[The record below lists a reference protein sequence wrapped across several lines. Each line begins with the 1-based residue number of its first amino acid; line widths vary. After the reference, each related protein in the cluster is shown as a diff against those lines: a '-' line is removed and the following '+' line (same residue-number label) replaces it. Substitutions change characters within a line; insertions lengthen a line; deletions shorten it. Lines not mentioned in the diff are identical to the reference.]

1 MERNEF
7 LDILTVLNH
16 LAHADSEMHP
26 SEKKVLIAL
35 FRAAKVTPEEQEQI
49 RRHTSLEEMIE
60 EINSDE
66 AKNALIDLLALIAG
80 ADGVFQEEE
89 EELIKKVMKRVDI
102 TPEEHPY
109 FKDGEGLD
117 IALVRS
123 NAKKIL
129 ESIASQF

>member
-1 MERNEF
+1 MVRNEF

-16 LAHADSEMHP
+16 LAHADGAMHP

-35 FRAAKVTPEEQEQI
+35 FRAAKVTSEEQEQI
-49 RRHTSLEEMIE
+49 RRHTSLEEMME

-66 AKNALIDLLALIAG
+66 AKKALIDLLALIAG

-89 EELIKKVMKRVDI
+89 EELIKKVMKRLGI
-102 TPEEHPY
+102 IPGEHPY

>member
-16 LAHADSEMHP
+16 LAHTDGEMHP

-35 FRAAKVTPEEQEQI
+35 FRAAKITPEEQEQI
-49 RRHTSLEEMIE
+49 RRHTSLEEMME

-66 AKNALIDLLALIAG
+66 AKKALIDLLALIAG

-89 EELIKKVMKRVDI
+89 EELIKKVMKRVGI
-102 TPEEHPY
+102 TPEEHSY